1 MYLGKKGVKINN
13 TQSRYIDCHF
23 ENTNGNLLYIKV
35 WCINPTS
42 VNEKSPVDVHRPCI
56 MADCANYNNQS
67 FLYLCLFIA
76 TPFFHLPSRTLPL
89 FTHTILY

>member
-1 MYLGKKGVKINN
+1 MGIFY
-13 TQSRYIDCHF
+13 QSVVY
-23 ENTNGNLLYIKV
+23 
-35 WCINPTS
+35 PTS
-42 VNEKSPVDVHRPCI
+42 VNEKKALLMYIDPVI